1 MTQDLANLRMG
12 DGESLMTSIRRA
24 RTLKAELAGA
34 GNQVGEDTAV
44 MHVLAGLPPA
54 YKTVTTV
61 LLSAGV
67 PLQWDQQLPALLPVE
82 VEQKEAALNFAG
94 EPSVAYSVNNP
105 AGSHG
110 RFGSRGSGATA
121 AKQLSCWYCKKP
133 GHSRRECRKQAADKE
148 RRGGRGGDRGQGAV
162 DDTSGAVAF
171 TTTINNKRAPM
182 PGQAAA
188 ASQSEWRSRI
198 QRTWV
203 IYSGASHH
211 MTENSSNWA
220 NCISIGVFSVTL
232 ADGKTAEAVGK
243 GSLHLTH
250 QTDVPVDLEEVL
262 YVPGLADNL
271 LSVRAETRHG
281 GKINFVGDTCTVRSP
296 TRLVV
301 TGMPNPKNQYEV
313 VVQEAPTAAE
323 ACVQA
328 SSEKAHLW
336 HGRYCRAR

>member
-1 MTQDLANLRMG
+1 MG
-12 DGESLMTSIRRA
+12 DGESLMTYIRRA

-44 MHVLAGLPPA
+44 MHFLAGLPPA

-94 EPSVAYSVNNP
+94 EPSVAYS
-105 AGSHG
+105 
-110 RFGSRGSGATA
+110 
-121 AKQLSCWYCKKP
+121 
-133 GHSRRECRKQAADKE
+133 
-148 RRGGRGGDRGQGAV
+148 
-162 DDTSGAVAF
+162 
-171 TTTINNKRAPM
+171 
-182 PGQAAA
+182 
-188 ASQSEWRSRI
+188 
-198 QRTWV
+198 
-203 IYSGASHH
+203 
-211 MTENSSNWA
+211 NSSNWA

-232 ADGKTAEAVGK
+232 ANGKTAEAVGT

-281 GKINFVGDTCTVRSP
+281 GKINFVGDTSTVHSP
-296 TRLVV
+296 TRLVL
-301 TGMPNPKNQYEV
+301 TGMPNPNNQYEV
-313 VVQEAPTAAE
+313 VVQEAPTAA
-323 ACVQA
+323 
-328 SSEKAHLW
+328 
-336 HGRYCRAR
+336 

>member
-1 MTQDLANLRMG
+1 MG
-12 DGESLMTSIRRA
+12 DGESLMTYIRRA

-44 MHVLAGLPPA
+44 MHFLAGLPPA

-94 EPSVAYSVNNP
+94 EPSVAYSVKNP
-105 AGSHG
+105 AGS
-110 RFGSRGSGATA
+110 R
-121 AKQLSCWYCKKP
+121 
-133 GHSRRECRKQAADKE
+133 
-148 RRGGRGGDRGQGAV
+148 
-162 DDTSGAVAF
+162 
-171 TTTINNKRAPM
+171 
-182 PGQAAA
+182 
-188 ASQSEWRSRI
+188 
-198 QRTWV
+198 
-203 IYSGASHH
+203 ASHH

-232 ADGKTAEAVGK
+232 ANGKTAEAVGT

-281 GKINFVGDTCTVRSP
+281 GKINFVGDTSTVHSP
-296 TRLVV
+296 TRLVL
-301 TGMPNPKNQYEV
+301 TGMPNPNNQYEV
-313 VVQEAPTAAE
+313 VVQEAPTAA
-323 ACVQA
+323 
-328 SSEKAHLW
+328 
-336 HGRYCRAR
+336 